1 MKYLKILS
9 FLFLV
14 ICFTSCSGVDI
25 ERHTTDIAKEKDM
38 SDGHTNRQETSQGS
52 GPLDDFIEGMN
63 PFGGGE
69 AYFGFG
75 GSITFGAALGKVN
88 FMPLSSV
95 DSNSGIIITEWYNIS
110 NDETRIKINVQVL
123 NDEMTDDSILVQLF
137 QQNFDGNKWV
147 DQGNDVATADK
158 IKFSILEEA
167 RLLKTTADLS

>member
-1 MKYLKILS
+1 M
-9 FLFLV
+9 LF
-14 ICFTSCSGVDI
+14 FASCSGVDI
-25 ERHTTDIAKEKDM
+25 VRNETDIDKEKDM
-38 SDGHTNRQETSQGS
+38 SAGNSNRSGYDTGS

-63 PFGGGE
+63 PFSGGD

-75 GSITFGAALGKVN
+75 GSITFGAALGKVS

-95 DSNSGIIITEWYNIS
+95 DSNAGIIITEWYNIS
-110 NDETRIKINVQVL
+110 NDETRIKINIQVL
-123 NDEMTDDSILVQLF
+123 NDEMTDQSILVQLF

-147 DQGNDVATADK
+147 DRGNDAATADK